1 MAVNGPVAFNIVSAG
16 EDKNDGWLAAGGAL
30 YRVDLKTGK
39 ATMAGKI
46 EGLSGTLTDIAW
58 ID

>member
-1 MAVNGPVAFNIVSAG
+1 MRP
-16 EDKNDGWLAAGGAL
+16 GWSPAL
-30 YRVDLKTGK
+30 YSVDLKIGK

-46 EGLSGTLTDIAW
+46 QGLTGNLGDIAW